1 VVDCLLKGDP
11 RLDCIYVDSMLG
23 WLARM
28 LRILFG
34 VPAVYSAELKDA
46 ELAETECFVVTRD
59 KDLFRRRRG
68 PTLLIATD
76 DHVKWVAVFLK
87 MGLRPFTKSACP
99 VCGGALAEVS
109 CKEAE
114 RAVGHEIYSN
124 RCWRCV
130 FCGRFYWVG
139 SHWRGLRQLV
149 EEAEKTMVDCLNI
162 G

>member
-1 VVDCLLKGDP
+1 
-11 RLDCIYVDSMLG
+11 
-23 WLARM
+23 M

-68 PTLLIATD
+68 STLLIATD
-76 DHVKWVAVFLK
+76 DHVKWVAAFLK
-87 MGLRPFTKSACP
+87 LGLKPFTKSACP

-114 RAVGHEIYSN
+114 RAVGHEIHSN

-139 SHWRGLRQLV
+139 SHWRGLRRLV